1 MPIRSIPKHLFQY
14 LVPHVQLHRT
24 PAFPVDTHIHRL
36 AERWG
41 FSSGK
46 SVEQTEADMKAV
58 FPKETWDK
66 LHLQLIWF
74 GRQHCPAKDH
84 DKSACP
90 VCSWIHKE
98 P

>member
-1 MPIRSIPKHLFQY
+1 M
-14 LVPHVQLHRT
+14 
-24 PAFPVDTHIHRL
+24 
-36 AERWG
+36 
-41 FSSGK
+41 
-46 SVEQTEADMKAV
+46 EQTEADMKAV